1 MKKNIKFS
9 NFDVF
14 AITKELGTILPH
26 GKIDNV
32 YEIDG
37 ELLILK
43 IRTRLNEKKM
53 LIVKNDS
60 RLNFTN
66 FNYPIPKYPSQYII
80 SLRKFLKN
88 RVILSVNQHNFDRII
103 IFEVSNT
110 AGKPWKFIVELF
122 NKGNYILVDENNI
135 VKIAKSYNKYRDR
148 DILANKQYNY
158 PSSRGKDFLNLPQID
173 FNETVSNLDDEIVRI
188 LARNINI
195 SGTISEE
202 ICLRAG
208 VDKKR
213 SGTNLISAELD
224 ALFNS
229 FKKLRNELLFGEIK
243 AQIVFNEEDEQASVI
258 PFNLELF
265 KKNRVQY
272 FNSFNEAVD
281 VFFSKLDSNKIIKP
295 QDQAVNQ
302 KLKSQEK
309 ILKNQL
315 EYLEELKVKK
325 KLYYDHGGFI
335 YDNFNALNKLFN
347 GIKEAKEKG
356 YSLEEISAKLTTAKN
371 EKFGDLEMFQRILP
385 ATKQV
390 VILIDNSEVYLDL
403 KISVGENA
411 NFIYKKGKK
420 AERKLRGTLPAIK
433 KTEENIRKLTTERET
448 IELDIDFLVRKPQK
462 KWYEKFRWFT
472 SSDGFLIIGGR
483 DASSNETIFKKYIE
497 PNDIIFHTNFPGSPL
512 TIIKNPENK
521 QIPKESI
528 EEAANFVASYSVA
541 WKENWGIVD
550 VFYVFAN
557 QISKTPP
564 TGEYLPKGS
573 FMILG
578 KKNIVR
584 GAKTEISLRLN
595 FSEIKNEDVSDSK
608 LFYPQVR
615 YETLNSTNKKEGN
628 IIIVK
633 PSKSGKTKGQVAKEI
648 KTYFLNNSE
657 PEMKKWIKIL
667 PIDDIILVLPSGKS
681 KIIITS

>member
-14 AITKELGTILPH
+14 AITKELGTTLPH

-43 IRTRLNEKKM
+43 IKTRLNGKKI

-80 SLRKFLKN
+80 SLRKYLKN

-103 IFEVSNT
+103 IFEISN
-110 AGKPWKFIVELF
+110 AAEKPWKFIVELF
-122 NKGNYILVDENNI
+122 NKGNYILVDENDI
-135 VKIAKSYNKYRDR
+135 VKIAKRYNKYRDR
-148 DILANKQYNY
+148 DILANRQYSY

-173 FNETVSNLDDEIVRI
+173 FNETVSNLEDEIVRI

-202 ICLRAG
+202 ICIRAG

-213 SGTNLISAELD
+213 SGTNLTSAELD

-258 PFNLELF
+258 PFSLELF
-265 KKNRVQY
+265 KKNKVQY

-281 VFFSKLDSNKIIKP
+281 VFFSKLDSNKLIKP

-302 KLKSQEK
+302 KIKSQEK

-325 KLYYDHGGFI
+325 KLYYDQGGFI

-356 YSLEEISAKLTTAKN
+356 YPLEEISAKLTAAKS

-420 AERKLRGTLPAIK
+420 AERKLKGTLPAIK
-433 KTEENIRKLTTERET
+433 KTEENIRKLTIERET

-483 DASSNETIFKKYIE
+483 DASSNETIFKKYID

-528 EEAANFVASYSVA
+528 EEAANFVASYSIA

-550 VFYVFAN
+550 VFYVFAD

-578 KKNIVR
+578 KKNVVK
-584 GAKTEISLRLN
+584 GAKTEIALRLN
-595 FSEIKNEDVSDSK
+595 FSEIKNENISDSK
-608 LFYPQVR
+608 LFYPQVL

-628 IIIVK
+628 VIIVK
-633 PSKSGKTKGQVAKEI
+633 PSKSGKTKGQIAKEI

-681 KIIITS
+681 KIIVTS

>member
-37 ELLILK
+37 DLLILK
-43 IRTRLNEKKM
+43 IKTRHNEKKI

-60 RLNFTN
+60 RLNLTN

-80 SLRKFLKN
+80 SLRKYLKN
-88 RVILSVNQHNFDRII
+88 KIILSVNQHNFDRII
-103 IFEVSNT
+103 IFEISNIE
-110 AGKPWKFIVELF
+110 GKSWKFIVELF
-122 NKGNYILVDENNI
+122 NKGNYILLDENNI
-135 VKIAKSYNKYRDR
+135 VKIAKSYSKYKDR
-148 DILANKQYNY
+148 DILANRQYNF

-173 FNETVSNLDDEIVRI
+173 FNETISNLEDEIVRI

-202 ICLRAG
+202 ICFRAG

-213 SGTNLISAELD
+213 SGRDLTPIELD

-243 AQIVFNEEDEQASVI
+243 AQIVFNEQAEQTSVI
-258 PFNLELF
+258 PFGLELY
-265 KKNRVQY
+265 KDNKVQH

-281 VFFSKLDSNKIIKP
+281 VFFSRLDSNKILTP

-302 KLKSQEK
+302 KIKSQEK

-315 EYLEELKVKK
+315 EYLEELKAKK
-325 KLYYDHGGFI
+325 ELYYNHGGFI
-335 YDNFNALNKLFN
+335 YDNFNTFNKLFN
-347 GIKEAKEKG
+347 GINEAKEKG
-356 YSLEEISAKLTTAKN
+356 FSLEEINTKLTNAKN
-371 EKFGDLEMFQRILP
+371 ENFEDLEIFLRILP
-385 ATKQV
+385 AVKQI

-403 KISVGENA
+403 NKSVGENA
-411 NFIYKKGKK
+411 NIIYSKGKK
-420 AERKLRGTLPAIK
+420 AEKKLKGTIPAIQ
-433 KTEENIRKLTTERET
+433 KTEENIRKLTIERES

-521 QIPKESI
+521 QIPEKSI
-528 EEAANFVASYSVA
+528 KEAANFVASYSVA

-550 VFYVFAN
+550 VFYVFSD

-564 TGEYLPKGS
+564 SGEYLPKGS

-578 KKNIVR
+578 KKNIIK
-584 GAKTEISLRLN
+584 GAKTEIALRLD
-595 FSEIKNEDVSDSK
+595 FHEIKNESASDSK
-608 LFYPQVR
+608 MFYPQIL
-615 YETLNSTNKKEGN
+615 YEPLNDFNHKEGN
-628 IIIVK
+628 LIMVK
-633 PSKSGKTKGQVAKEI
+633 PSKSGKTKGQLAKEI

-657 PEMKKWIKIL
+657 TEMKKWVKIL
-667 PIDDIILVLPSGKS
+667 PIDDIILVLPTGTS
-681 KIIITS
+681 KIIIPS

>member
-14 AITKELGTILPH
+14 AITKELGTTLPH

-43 IRTRLNEKKM
+43 IKTRLNGKKI

-80 SLRKFLKN
+80 SLRKYLKN

-103 IFEVSNT
+103 IFEISN
-110 AGKPWKFIVELF
+110 AAEKPWKFIVELF
-122 NKGNYILVDENNI
+122 NKGNYILVDENDI
-135 VKIAKSYNKYRDR
+135 VKIAKRYNKYRDR
-148 DILANKQYNY
+148 DILANRQYSY

-173 FNETVSNLDDEIVRI
+173 FNETVSNLEDEIVRI

-202 ICLRAG
+202 ICIRAG

-213 SGTNLISAELD
+213 SGTNLTSAELD

-258 PFNLELF
+258 PFSLELF
-265 KKNRVQY
+265 KKNKVQY

-281 VFFSKLDSNKIIKP
+281 VFFSKLDSNKLIKP

-302 KLKSQEK
+302 KIKSQEK

-325 KLYYDHGGFI
+325 KLYYDQGGFI

-356 YSLEEISAKLTTAKN
+356 YPLEEISAKLTAAKS

-420 AERKLRGTLPAIK
+420 AERKLKGTLPAIK
-433 KTEENIRKLTTERET
+433 KTEENIRKLTIERET

-483 DASSNETIFKKYIE
+483 DASSNETIFKKYID

-528 EEAANFVASYSVA
+528 EEAANFVASYSIA

-550 VFYVFAN
+550 VFYVFAD

-578 KKNIVR
+578 KKNVVK
-584 GAKTEISLRLN
+584 GAKTEIALRLN
-595 FSEIKNEDVSDSK
+595 FSEIKNENISDSK
-608 LFYPQVR
+608 LFYPQVL

-628 IIIVK
+628 VIIVK

-681 KIIITS
+681 KIIVTS